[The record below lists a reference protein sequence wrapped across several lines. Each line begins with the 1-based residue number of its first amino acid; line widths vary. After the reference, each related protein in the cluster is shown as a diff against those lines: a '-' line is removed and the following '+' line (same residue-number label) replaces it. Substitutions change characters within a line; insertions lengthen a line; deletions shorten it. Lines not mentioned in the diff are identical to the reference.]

1 MSIQRFVGA
10 VACVLC
16 VAATG
21 GAAAASGGSAV
32 QPYVVMLKPEVQDVP
47 AQARRLSDAAGGQL
61 GRVYSNAIKGFS
73 VRMTPAAA
81 ERMRQDPMV
90 SGVEADAP
98 VSTQ

>member
-1 MSIQRFVGA
+1 MQIRRFVS
-10 VACVLC
+10 VVFWVLC
-16 VAATG
+16 GTAG
-21 GAAAASGGSAV
+21 CAAAGAQGARAL

-47 AQARRLSDAAGGQL
+47 AQARRLTDAAGGQL
-61 GRVYSNAIKGFS
+61 GRVYRNAIKGFS
-73 VRMTPAAA
+73 VHMTPAAA

>member
-1 MSIQRFVGA
+1 MSIQRFVSA

-16 VAATG
+16 AVTTNV
-21 GAAAASGGSAV
+21 AAAAQGAGSV

-47 AQARRLSDAAGGQL
+47 AQARRLTEAAGGQL

-73 VRMTPAAA
+73 VHMTPAAA
-81 ERMRQDPMV
+81 ERMRQDAMV